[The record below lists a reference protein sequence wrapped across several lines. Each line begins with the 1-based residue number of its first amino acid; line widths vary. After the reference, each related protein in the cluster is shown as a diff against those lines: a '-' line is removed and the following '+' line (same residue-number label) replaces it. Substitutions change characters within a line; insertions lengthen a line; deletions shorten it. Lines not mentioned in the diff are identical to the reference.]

1 MDCTKTGKLIRRLRL
16 SAGLTQRELAARLFI
31 SDRAVSKWE
40 RGLGLPDVS
49 LLGALSKE
57 LGVDL
62 SGLISGELEENDANG
77 GNMKKIKFY
86 VCKKCGNVIAAL
98 GEASVSCCG
107 MTLSPVEPVK
117 ADEDHRLCVEDVEN
131 EYYVTSAHEMTKEH
145 YISFAALVTGDTLI
159 MKKLYPEWD
168 MQTRIPRVAHGK
180 LIFLCTK
187 HGLMYQII

>member
-1 MDCTKTGKLIRRLRL
+1 
-16 SAGLTQRELAARLFI
+16 
-31 SDRAVSKWE
+31 
-40 RGLGLPDVS
+40 
-49 LLGALSKE
+49 
-57 LGVDL
+57 
-62 SGLISGELEENDANG
+62 
-77 GNMKKIKFY
+77 MKKIKFY